1 MRTFTFSDAKSHKFW
16 NIELSGSSFT
26 VAYGK
31 IGTAGQ
37 TQTKSFATLE
47 KAQAEHDKLVKE
59 KLAKGYVETT
69 SSASK
74 SPRELLEEALRAD
87 PNDRAAHA
95 AYADLL
101 MEEGDPQGEF
111 VQVQLALEDESRPAA
126 ERKRLQKREKELLK
140 KHEREWLGELAPILL
155 DGKGRTRWRAEG
167 DEYRPLH
174 RFIRGLLA
182 ELSFPSFGVAAARA
196 LVAAPQTRFVRHLLI
211 GETTY
216 ETPGED
222 FEPGPDTEG
231 LDQYADFALHILTR
245 WKHFPGVRVF
255 RLGEAVEEDYGGDYC
270 PYNCHTSGEQA
281 YHFVKQ
287 MPHVEELYLLA
298 HRVDANKLFAL
309 PMPELRVLQL
319 YHSNSYPLEK
329 LAANPSLGKL
339 QQVLCHPHALDDEHA
354 YIRAA
359 GIKALVNSPHLR
371 ALTHLRL
378 RLSDAGDKG
387 INEIIKSGILKR
399 LKMLDLRHG
408 NVTDA
413 GAAALAKVPELKN
426 LELLDL
432 SRNALTAAGISAL
445 EKAGAHLDA
454 AHQHTPAG
462 SDEDTEYLFMGDIE

>member
-16 NIELSGSSFT
+16 TIELSGSSFT
-26 VAYGK
+26 VTYGK

-37 TQTKSFATLE
+37 TQTKSFATPE

-59 KLAKGYVETT
+59 KLGKGYVETT
-69 SSASK
+69 PSASK

-87 PNDRAAHA
+87 PNDSAAHA

-111 VQVQLALEDESRPAA
+111 VQVQLALEDESRAAA

-140 KHEREWLGELAPILL
+140 KHEREWLGELAPVLL
-155 DGKGRTRWRAEG
+155 DGKGVSGWRAE
-167 DEYRPLH
+167 YRPAH
-174 RFIRGLLA
+174 RFVRGLLA
-182 ELSFPSFGVAAARA
+182 ELSFPSFGVAPARA
-196 LVAAPQTRFVRHLLI
+196 LVAAPQSRFVRHLLI
-211 GETTY
+211 GETAY
-216 ETPGED
+216 ESPGED

-231 LDQYADFALHILTR
+231 LDQYADFSLHILAR
-245 WKHFPGVRVF
+245 WKHFPGIRVF

-309 PMPELRVLQL
+309 PMPGLRVLQL

-329 LAANPSLGKL
+329 LATNPSLGKL
-339 QQVLCHPHALDDEHA
+339 EQVLCHPHALDDEHA
-354 YIRAA
+354 YIRTA
-359 GIKALVNSPHLR
+359 GIKAVVNSPHLR
-371 ALTHLRL
+371 SLTHLRL

-387 INEIIKSGILKR
+387 INEIIKSGVLKR
-399 LKMLDLRHG
+399 LKLLDLRHG

-413 GAAALAKVPELKN
+413 GAGALAKVPELKN

-432 SRNALTAAGISAL
+432 SRNALTAEGTNAL
-445 EKAGAHLDA
+445 KKAGVRLDA
-454 AHQHTPAG
+454 AHQHRPVG
-462 SDEDTEYLFMGDIE
+462 PDDDENEYLFAGDIE